1 MLLKMF
7 RLIALLCVSGFLGL
21 AGCDR
26 PAPST
31 PTSMIDGLRESMV
44 KDQPVLLWDTM
55 PASWQQDVDGLVHEF
70 GRKVPAE
77 VYDRTMTTM
86 KKIVVVLKDKKQFVL
101 NTPVVKMMMS
111 SMTPTEREDATKS
124 YDALVALGDAL
135 VSSDLSTAAGLQR
148 FDMTSFLTSYGP
160 EAHAAMVTLLTLAAA
175 EEADAR
181 MALEAMEAIKKMS
194 ATVDSESENTAMVT
208 ITMPPLPGGMAL
220 PDGGVMPMSKV
231 DDAWVPTSLAMMWP
245 MAMTEAKQQLAQEDM
260 STSSEQVA
268 QLSMVLSMVD
278 TGLAHFEN
286 AENQTEFDQ
295 AVSGIMGM
303 LMATG
308 GSDGG

>member
-1 MLLKMF
+1 M
-7 RLIALLCVSGFLGL
+7 
-21 AGCDR
+21 
-26 PAPST
+26 
-31 PTSMIDGLRESMV
+31 
-44 KDQPVLLWDTM
+44 
-55 PASWQQDVDGLVHEF
+55 HEF

-231 DDAWVPTSLAMMWP
+231 DDVGTDSAGHDVADGDDRG
-245 MAMTEAKQQLAQEDM
+245 EAAARPGGHERQFRAGCAAQQL
-260 STSSEQVA
+260 
-268 QLSMVLSMVD
+268 LNMVD